1 MTKAR
6 ITSATPAAENEPYD
20 AAVFARKY
28 GMSRKAAEVVLS
40 ANGPSR
46 TACDAAARSFM
57 EAVARRAKSS
67 HEH

>member
-6 ITSATPAAENEPYD
+6 VASLAPGAENEPYD
-20 AAVFARKY
+20 TAAFARKY
-28 GMSRKAAEVVLS
+28 GMSEKSAEVVLS

-57 EAVARRAKSS
+57 EAVARRSKKQP
-67 HEH
+67 

>member
-6 ITSATPAAENEPYD
+6 ITSATPVAENEPYD
-20 AAVFARKY
+20 IAAFATKY
-28 GMSRKAAEVVLS
+28 GMSEKAAEVVLS

-57 EAVARRAKSS
+57 EAVARRSKKQP
-67 HEH
+67 

>member
-6 ITSATPAAENEPYD
+6 ITSATPVAENEPYD
-20 AAVFARKY
+20 IAAFARKY
-28 GMSRKAAEVVLS
+28 GMSEKSAEVVLS

-57 EAVARRAKSS
+57 EAVARRSKKQP
-67 HEH
+67 